1 VPSAHPPRRLRLT
14 APAAWHDGLA
24 QALAAAGVVLDATAN
39 AGLAVTPARSVPP
52 ELDAWTVDS
61 SPHLLVA
68 VWPYGVEVG
77 PWVLPGVG
85 PCARCVAAATLD
97 DTGRG
102 LPPGHSP
109 DPALLAMAAG
119 WAARDLAAWQ
129 AAGTPTTWLTSWLLG
144 PDPAPV
150 ARRWERHP
158 YCGCAWWEPA

>member
-1 VPSAHPPRRLRLT
+1 
-14 APAAWHDGLA
+14 
-24 QALAAAGVVLDATAN
+24 
-39 AGLAVTPARSVPP
+39 
-52 ELDAWTVDS
+52 
-61 SPHLLVA
+61 
-68 VWPYGVEVG
+68 VEVG

-102 LPPGHSP
+102 LPPDHSP
-109 DPALLAMAAG
+109 DPALLAMVAG

-144 PDPAPV
+144 PDPVPV

-158 YCGCAWWEPA
+158 YCGCAWWEPG